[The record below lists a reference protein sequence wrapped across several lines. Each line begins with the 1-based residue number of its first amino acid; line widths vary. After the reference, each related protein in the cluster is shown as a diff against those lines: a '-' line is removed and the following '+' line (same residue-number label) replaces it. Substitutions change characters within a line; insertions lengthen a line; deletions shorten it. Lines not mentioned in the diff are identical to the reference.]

1 MRTHYYGM
9 GPIMVTGIALVAV
22 ARALDA
28 MLDGVMT
35 AQARILAHLVAAGAA
50 AGQDAA
56 GLIATIDTVAAAT
69 VLDEVWVSN
78 EQGVCHITNVRDAS
92 GEPTAFRFESDP
104 AEQPQA
110 YVFYPL
116 LAASIDSDDVV
127 TQEARVREID
137 NEIFKYVGV
146 AGVDRPRIVQVG
158 NALAFEE
165 QAALADTYVSPVM
178 TAVTAAFD
186 EPDLFGDRRTSEY
199 DEIRMVFEG
208 ILGQHMIV
216 QATLVD
222 YFLAGAERAGWPAEA
237 INERLQRIVRSTP
250 ISEIHVAAQ
259 RGEALYS
266 SAPAGRR
273 MSELAHAG
281 DLAALA
287 GLTRAVDHP
296 TPSRA
301 DGPMTKH
308 VTVAGSGAPR
318 VVQVE
323 CPLDDG
329 SPVSPRFGS

>member
-1 MRTHYYGM
+1 MS
-9 GPIMVTGIALVAV
+9 
-22 ARALDA
+22 D
-28 MLDGVMT
+28 
-35 AQARILAHLVAAGAA
+35 
-50 AGQDAA
+50 
-56 GLIATIDTVAAAT
+56 
-69 VLDEVWVSN
+69 

-92 GEPTAFRFESDP
+92 GEPKAFRFESDP

-116 LAASIDSDDVV
+116 LASIDSNDVV

-186 EPDLFGDRRTSEY
+186 EPDLFGDRRTREY

-222 YFLAGAERAGWPAEA
+222 SFLAGAERAGWPAEA

-266 SAPAGRR
+266 SEPAGRR
-273 MSELAHAG
+273 MSELANAE
-281 DLAALA
+281 DLVPLA
-287 GLTRAVDHP
+287 GLTPTVDHP

-301 DGPMTKH
+301 DGTLTKH

-318 VVQVE
+318 VVQVGY
-323 CPLDDG
+323 PLDEG